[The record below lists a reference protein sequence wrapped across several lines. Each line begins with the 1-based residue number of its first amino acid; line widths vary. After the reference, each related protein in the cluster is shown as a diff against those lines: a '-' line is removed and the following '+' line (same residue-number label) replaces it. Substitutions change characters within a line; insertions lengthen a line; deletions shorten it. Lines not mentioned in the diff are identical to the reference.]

1 MIVRLVTL
9 FMWGKDLQKEIVA
22 QTERYNGL
30 LDQLQTEKNNLV
42 ALMRENDKLVKEKE
56 RLNEEI
62 EKIKSNISAC

>member
-1 MIVRLVTL
+1 
-9 FMWGKDLQKEIVA
+9 MWGKDLQKEIVA

>member
-1 MIVRLVTL
+1 M
-9 FMWGKDLQKEIVA
+9 GKDLQKEIVA

>member
-1 MIVRLVTL
+1 ME
-9 FMWGKDLQKEIVA
+9 KDLQKEIVA
-22 QTERYNGL
+22 QTDRYNGL

>member
-1 MIVRLVTL
+1 ME
-9 FMWGKDLQKEIVA
+9 KDLQKEIVA
-22 QTERYNGL
+22 QTDRYNGL

-56 RLNEEI
+56 RPNEEI

>member
-1 MIVRLVTL
+1 ME
-9 FMWGKDLQKEIVA
+9 KDLQKEIVA